1 MKLLLT
7 TLLLLAIT
15 LSSTAFGDNLNALKA
30 LIKKGDYPAVAELLK
45 PLARQGEAWAQHELG
60 YMYDDGRGV
69 PEDNKE
75 AVKWYRLAAE
85 QGYAIAQYNL
95 GNAYRTGTGVPQNAK
110 KAMKWYLL
118 AAEQVDTSAQY
129 NLGKMYFHGEGIRES
144 KVLAYMWWN
153 LASANGHENA
163 STGKDIIAKSMTSSQ
178 IEKAREL
185 SRKCLKNNY
194 KNC

>member
-1 MKLLLT
+1 MKSFLT
-7 TLLLLAIT
+7 TLLLAIT
-15 LSSTAFGDNLNALKA
+15 LSSTVFGDDLNALKA

-60 YMYDDGRGV
+60 YMYAVGRGV

-75 AVKWYRLAAE
+75 AVKWYRLAAK
-85 QGYAIAQYNL
+85 QGLARAQYNL

-118 AAEQVDTSAQY
+118 AAEQVASAQY
-129 NLGKMYFHGEGIRES
+129 NLGLMYANGEGVRES
-144 KVLAYMWWN
+144 KVIAYMWWN
-153 LASANGHENA
+153 LAAANGHENA
-163 STGKDIIAKSMTSSQ
+163 STGKDIITKRMTSSQ
-178 IEKAREL
+178 IAEAQKL
-185 SRKCLKNNY
+185 SGECLKKNY

>member
-1 MKLLLT
+1 VF
-7 TLLLLAIT
+7 A
-15 LSSTAFGDNLNALKA
+15 DDLNALKA

-60 YMYDDGRGV
+60 VMYAVGRGV

-75 AVKWYRLAAE
+75 AVKWYRLAAK

-118 AAEQVDTSAQY
+118 AAEQGQPSAQY
-129 NLGKMYFHGEGIRES
+129 NLGLMYANGIGVPAD
-144 KVLAYMWWN
+144 KVFAYMWWN
-153 LASANGHENA
+153 LAAANGHENA
-163 STGKDIIAKSMTSSQ
+163 STGKDIITKRMTSSQ
-178 IEKAREL
+178 IAEAQKL
-185 SRKCLKNNY
+185 SRDCPKNNY